1 MFGMLPMTL
10 MEGKKHN
17 SQRKE
22 SPFSDLRQKKNK
34 DEIVKFNVKLI
45 NLPGFLLIRLFEY

>member
-1 MFGMLPMTL
+1 MTL

-22 SPFSDLRQKKNK
+22 SPFSDLGQKNK
-34 DEIVKFNVKLI
+34 DEIVKFSVKLI